1 MTRTKPLSDYPFTCP
16 MEVRYVDVDA
26 MNHVN
31 NSAYVTYLEIARTR
45 LWRERL
51 GFAGSARDFPFIV
64 ARVAVDFRS
73 PIGLEDAVTVGVA
86 VTHVGRTSFTFAY
99 RVEASGRL
107 AAEAETVQ
115 VAYDYVTG
123 KPMAVGDDLRA
134 RLFVLLVR

>member
-1 MTRTKPLSDYPFTCP
+1 MDGFPFTCP
-16 MEVRYVDVDA
+16 IQVRYSDVDA

-31 NSAYVTYLEIARTR
+31 NATTVSYLEVARVT

-51 GFAGSARDFPFIV
+51 GFTGTARDLPIIV

-73 PIGLEDAVTVGVA
+73 PIALEDAVSVGVA
-86 VTHVGRTSFTFAY
+86 VKHLGRTSFTFAY

-115 VAYDYVTG
+115 VSYDYAAGNPV
-123 KPMAVGDDLRA
+123 PIPDDLRS
-134 RLFVLLVR
+134 RLTALVLP

>member
-1 MTRTKPLSDYPFTCP
+1 MDGFPFTCP
-16 MEVRYVDVDA
+16 IQVRYSDVDA

-31 NSAYVTYLEIARTR
+31 NATTVSYLEVARVT

-51 GFAGSARDFPFIV
+51 GFTGTARDLPIIV

-73 PIGLEDAVTVGVA
+73 PIALEDAVSVGVA
-86 VTHVGRTSFTFAY
+86 VKHLGRTSFTFAY

-115 VAYDYVTG
+115 VSYDYAAG
-123 KPMAVGDDLRA
+123 RPAPIPDDLRS
-134 RLFVLLVR
+134 RLTTLVLP